1 MSQRVR
7 SYCFGSISLFV
18 LFLLLLPAS
27 VSAQTNGRATLTTPI
42 TVAFPTIETFLD
54 VHDAQG
60 KFVHGLSTTDI
71 QMLEDDILVPVG
83 QLKEIRPGA
92 QIVVAINPG
101 PPFAIRNSQA
111 ISRYDFI
118 VETLTNWGRS
128 RQASTLDD
136 MSLLTTDGPE
146 ITHVTN
152 SLEWLSALSID
163 QIDAR
168 TATPNLDT
176 LFRAVSLAAD
186 PASRSGMG
194 RVVLFITPPP
204 EDKYGDALE
213 NIAAQATE
221 QEVSIFVWMVS
232 SAETTSTPAAEQLMA
247 LAEQTGGNYFSYTGE
262 EPLPDPE
269 IYFEPLRNIYHLT
282 YNSKIKNAGVH
293 QLAAQVQTDLG
304 QINTPVQTFEID
316 IQAPQPAFVTPP
328 LQIQR
333 SPSTEGLILEQSESS
348 PVEYTPTEQ
357 NLQIVIDFPDS
368 RIRPIV
374 RTTLYADGAIAAENT
389 NPPFENFV
397 WKIEEYTSTD
407 LHILKVEVEDAL
419 GLVGSTID
427 TPVDIFVE
435 PPASNSISMVV
446 LNQNL
451 PMLSAVVAVL
461 ALALLLLVLVMAGR
475 IHPRLPGIG
484 RVRRHKETDPAIPA
498 VSIKDLPTPSRKS
511 SWANRLK
518 WPQRHLPP
526 QAHAFLSPI
535 SKSNEDTGESPIPII
550 EDKVTLGSDPKQ
562 VTFVLDE
569 PSVAATHAR
578 LIRYNEHNYQL
589 FDQDTIAG
597 TWINYTP
604 ISQEGAPLEHG
615 DLVHIGRVG
624 FRFTIRHPIRVRK
637 PVIIFKDQSQ
647 ELEEEPQP

>member
-1 MSQRVR
+1 MFQRVH

-27 VSAQTNGRATLTTPI
+27 VSAQNNGRATLTTPI
-42 TVAFPTIETFLD
+42 TAAFPIIETFLD

-71 QMLEDDILVPVG
+71 QMLEDDILVPVS
-83 QLKEIRPGA
+83 QLKEMRPGA

-118 VETLTNWGRS
+118 VETLINWSRS

-152 SLEWLSALSID
+152 SLEWLSALSLD

-186 PASRSGMG
+186 PAPRSGME

-204 EDKYGDALE
+204 EDKYGDALG

-221 QEVSIFVWMVS
+221 QEVSIFVWIVS
-232 SAETTSTPAAEQLMA
+232 SAETTSTPATEQLMA
-247 LAEQTGGNYFSYTGE
+247 LAEQTGGNYFSYTGA

-304 QINTPVQTFEID
+304 QINTPAQTFEID

-333 SPSTEGLILEQSESS
+333 SPSTEGSMLEQSEFST
-348 PVEYTPTEQ
+348 VEYTPTEQ
-357 NLQIVIDFPDS
+357 YLQIVIDFPDS

-374 RTTLYADGAIAAENT
+374 RTTLYADGAIAAEN
-389 NPPFENFV
+389 NKPPFENFV
-397 WKIEEYTSTD
+397 WKIEKYTSTNQ
-407 LHILKVEVEDAL
+407 HILKVEVEDVL

-435 PPASNSISMVV
+435 PPASNSMVIF
-446 LNQNL
+446 NQNI

-461 ALALLLLVLVMAGR
+461 AVSLLLLVLVLAGR
-475 IHPRLPGIG
+475 IHPRLPGMG
-484 RVRRHKETDPAIPA
+484 RVRRHKETNQVVPV
-498 VSIKDLPTPSRKS
+498 VSIKDLPAPSRKS

-535 SKSNEDTGESPIPII
+535 SKSNENTGEPPIPII
-550 EDKVTLGSDPKQ
+550 EDEVTLGSDPKQ
-562 VTFVLDE
+562 ATFALDE

-589 FDQDTIAG
+589 FDQGTIAG

-615 DLVHIGRVG
+615 DLVHIGRAG
-624 FRFTIRHPIRVRK
+624 FRFKIRHPIRVRK